1 MAPDRNLTGIC
12 YFIAGIAGIAGV
24 GIKDGNSGVAG
35 SDGKL
40 NQAYRGKMPNFSFFF
55 TFHPCFSSLKLLAY
69 PGRNSMTDLP
79 SESKQHLPEQDAA
92 DDILTDQSA
101 NLIGEW
107 RILCYSSLYM
117 PVSMV
122 LLPVGVYVLPHYA
135 ELGISL
141 YAMSAVIFGA
151 RLSDAFTDPMVGVL
165 SDKTRTRFG
174 RRKPWILAGAPL
186 LMLSLYMLFVPPDHP
201 TIWYFGFWIVV
212 LYLAFTV
219 IDLPYFA
226 WGAEL
231 SPVYDERTH
240 ITGRR
245 EQFHFAGTVSFN
257 LLPLTAALLI
267 YFSSV
272 ESSSIATMAGNFSAE
287 FQEIMKARAGHIDVI
302 LYWLANFVMIAI
314 PVTVFLALFFVPEPE
329 QKVIVRRKT
338 SFVASLRV
346 VRRNGPYLRL
356 IVCYT
361 VSTFG
366 AAMTAALSYF
376 FVKHVVQVGELY
388 PIYLLVYYLSSIAGL
403 PVWMRLATRFGKHRI
418 FIVSI
423 LWFAFWASWIP
434 FIPAGEFGLFLIIMC
449 FKGSSV
455 GAILALP
462 ASMAADAVDIDSARS
477 GEQRAGLYFSVW
489 GMLKKGAGAAGG
501 AIGLAAAAFFGFDP
515 TADASL
521 SGTPGGNSQS
531 ALLWV
536 TLLYSIIPAAIKF
549 IALPFIWRYPLTE
562 ERQRKIRERIE
573 RRGIVL
579 R

>member
-1 MAPDRNLTGIC
+1 MPMTVEQAEP
-12 YFIAGIAGIAGV
+12 
-24 GIKDGNSGVAG
+24 KPVA
-35 SDGKL
+35 
-40 NQAYRGKMPNFSFFF
+40 
-55 TFHPCFSSLKLLAY
+55 
-69 PGRNSMTDLP
+69 TD
-79 SESKQHLPEQDAA
+79 ERV
-92 DDILTDQSA
+92 
-101 NLIGEW
+101 GEW

-122 LLPVGVYVLPHYA
+122 LLPVGVYVLTHYA

-141 YAMSAVIFGA
+141 YAMSVIIFAA
-151 RLSDAFTDPMVGVL
+151 RLSDAFTDPLIGVL
-165 SDKTRTRFG
+165 SDKTDSRWG
-174 RRKPWILAGAPL
+174 RRKPWIMVGAPL
-186 LMLSLYMLFVPPDHP
+186 LMLSLYMLFTPPDNP
-201 TIWYFGFWIVV
+201 SLWYFGTWIIL
-212 LYLAFTV
+212 LYFAFTV
-219 IDLPYFA
+219 IDIPYFA

-231 SPVYDERTH
+231 SPIYDERTH

-267 YFSSV
+267 YFSSQEV
-272 ESSSIATMAGNFSAE
+272 MNLGLMMENFSAQ

-302 LYWLANFVMIAI
+302 LYWLANFVVIAI
-314 PVTVFLALFFVPEPE
+314 PITVGLALYFVPEPQ
-329 QKVIVRRKT
+329 QKVILRRKA
-338 SFVASLRV
+338 SFIASLRV

-376 FVKHVVQVGELY
+376 FVKHVIQAGELY

-403 PVWMRLATRFGKHRI
+403 PIWMKLASVTGKHKA
-418 FIVSI
+418 FIISI
-423 LWFAFWASWIP
+423 IWFAFWASWIP
-434 FIPAGEFGLFLIIMC
+434 FIPAGEFGLFLVIMC

-462 ASMAADAVDIDSARS
+462 ASMAADAIDIDSART

-501 AIGLAAAAFFGFDP
+501 AIGMAAAAFCGFDP
-515 TADASL
+515 TAEPGL
-521 SGTPGGNSQS
+521 GGTPEGNSAR

-549 IALPFIWRYPLTE
+549 ISLPFIWKYPLTA
-562 ERQRKIRERIE
+562 ERQRRIRAQIE
-573 RRGIVL
+573 RRGVMVKTSSA
-579 R
+579 

>member
-1 MAPDRNLTGIC
+1 MTQQI
-12 YFIAGIAGIAGV
+12 V
-24 GIKDGNSGVAG
+24 NSV
-35 SDGKL
+35 
-40 NQAYRGKMPNFSFFF
+40 
-55 TFHPCFSSLKLLAY
+55 
-69 PGRNSMTDLP
+69 
-79 SESKQHLPEQDAA
+79 EEA
-92 DDILTDQSA
+92 DSQER
-101 NLIGEW
+101 IGEA

-122 LLPVGVYVLPHYA
+122 LLPVGVYVLPYYA

-141 YAMSAVIFGA
+141 YAMSIIIFGA
-151 RLSDAFTDPMVGVL
+151 RLSDAFTDPLIGVL
-165 SDKTRTRFG
+165 SDKTNSRWG

-186 LMLSLYMLFVPPDHP
+186 LMLSLYMLFTPPENP
-201 TIWYFGFWIVV
+201 SLWYFGTWIIL
-212 LYLAFTV
+212 LYFAFTV
-219 IDLPYFA
+219 IDIPYFA

-267 YFSSV
+267 YFSSM
-272 ESSSIATMAGNFSAE
+272 ESGSIVSMAENFSAQ

-302 LYWLANFVMIAI
+302 LYWLANFVVILI
-314 PVTVFLALFFVPEPE
+314 PVTVILALWFVPEPR
-329 QKVIVRRKT
+329 QKVIIRRKA
-338 SFVASLRV
+338 SFLASLRV
-346 VRRNGPYLRL
+346 VRRNGPYIRL

-376 FVKHVVQVGELY
+376 FVKHVIQAGELY

-403 PVWMRLATRFGKHRI
+403 PLWMRLASRIGKHKA
-418 FIVSI
+418 FMVSI
-423 LWFAFWASWIP
+423 MWFAFWASWIP
-434 FIPAGEFGLFLIIMC
+434 FIPQGEFGLFLVIMC

-462 ASMAADAVDIDSARS
+462 ASMAADAVDIDSART

-501 AIGLAAAAFFGFDP
+501 AIGMAAAAFSGFDP
-515 TADASL
+515 TAEVNLA
-521 SGTPGGNSQS
+521 GTAAGNSEN

-536 TLLYSIIPAAIKF
+536 TLLYSIIPAGIKF
-549 IALPFIWRYPLTE
+549 IALPFIWKYPLTAD
-562 ERQRKIRERIE
+562 RQRKIRAQIE
-573 RRGIVL
+573 RRGVVL
-579 R
+579 QR

>member
-1 MAPDRNLTGIC
+1 MTQQN
-12 YFIAGIAGIAGV
+12 V
-24 GIKDGNSGVAG
+24 NSI
-35 SDGKL
+35 
-40 NQAYRGKMPNFSFFF
+40 
-55 TFHPCFSSLKLLAY
+55 
-69 PGRNSMTDLP
+69 
-79 SESKQHLPEQDAA
+79 EEA
-92 DDILTDQSA
+92 DSQKR
-101 NLIGEW
+101 IGEA

-122 LLPVGVYVLPHYA
+122 LLPVGVYVLPYYA

-141 YAMSAVIFGA
+141 YAMSVIIFGA
-151 RLSDAFTDPMVGVL
+151 RLSDAFTDPLIGVL
-165 SDKTRTRFG
+165 SDKTNSRWG

-186 LMLSLYMLFVPPDHP
+186 LMLSLYMLFTPPENP
-201 TIWYFGFWIVV
+201 SLWYFGTWIIL
-212 LYLAFTV
+212 LYFAFTV
-219 IDLPYFA
+219 IDIPYFA

-267 YFSSV
+267 YFSSTEGGGIV
-272 ESSSIATMAGNFSAE
+272 SMAENFTAE

-302 LYWLANFVMIAI
+302 LYWLANFVVILI
-314 PVTVFLALFFVPEPE
+314 PVTVILALWFVPEPK
-329 QKVIVRRKT
+329 QKTIVRRKAT
-338 SFVASLRV
+338 FLASLRV
-346 VRRNGPYLRL
+346 VRRNGPYIRL

-376 FVKHVVQVGELY
+376 FVKHVIQAGELY

-403 PVWMRLATRFGKHRI
+403 PLWMRLASRIGKHKA

-423 LWFAFWASWIP
+423 MWFAFWASWIP
-434 FIPAGEFGLFLIIMC
+434 FIPQGQFGLFLIIMC

-462 ASMAADAVDIDSARS
+462 ASMAADAVDIDSART

-501 AIGLAAAAFFGFDP
+501 AIGMAAAAFSGFDP
-515 TADASL
+515 TAEVSL
-521 SGTPGGNSQS
+521 AGTAAGNSEN

-549 IALPFIWRYPLTE
+549 IALPFIWKYPLTAA
-562 ERQRKIRERIE
+562 RQRKIREQID
-573 RRGIVL
+573 RRGVVQ
-579 R
+579 

>member
-1 MAPDRNLTGIC
+1 MTQQI
-12 YFIAGIAGIAGV
+12 V
-24 GIKDGNSGVAG
+24 NSVEEA
-35 SDGKL
+35 
-40 NQAYRGKMPNFSFFF
+40 
-55 TFHPCFSSLKLLAY
+55 
-69 PGRNSMTDLP
+69 NSQ
-79 SESKQHLPEQDAA
+79 ER
-92 DDILTDQSA
+92 
-101 NLIGEW
+101 IGEA

-122 LLPVGVYVLPHYA
+122 LLPVGVYVLPYYA

-141 YAMSAVIFGA
+141 YAMSIIIFGA
-151 RLSDAFTDPMVGVL
+151 RLSDAFTDPLIGVL
-165 SDKTRTRFG
+165 SDKTNSRWG

-186 LMLSLYMLFVPPDHP
+186 LMLSLYMLFTPPENP
-201 TIWYFGFWIVV
+201 SLWYFGTWIIL
-212 LYLAFTV
+212 LYFAFTV
-219 IDLPYFA
+219 IDIPYFA

-267 YFSSV
+267 YFSSM
-272 ESSSIATMAGNFSAE
+272 EGSSIVSMAENFSAQ

-302 LYWLANFVMIAI
+302 LYWLANFVVILI
-314 PVTVFLALFFVPEPE
+314 PVTVILALWFVPEPR
-329 QKVIVRRKT
+329 QKVIIRRKA
-338 SFVASLRV
+338 SFLASLRV
-346 VRRNGPYLRL
+346 VRRNGPYIRL

-376 FVKHVVQVGELY
+376 FVKHVIQAGELY

-403 PVWMRLATRFGKHRI
+403 PLWMRLASRVGKHKA
-418 FIVSI
+418 FMVSI
-423 LWFAFWASWIP
+423 MWFAFWASWIP
-434 FIPAGEFGLFLIIMC
+434 FIPQGEFGLFLVIMC

-462 ASMAADAVDIDSARS
+462 ASMAADAVDIDSART

-501 AIGLAAAAFFGFDP
+501 AIGMAAAAFSGFDP
-515 TADASL
+515 TAEVSL
-521 SGTPGGNSQS
+521 AGTAAGNSEN

-536 TLLYSIIPAAIKF
+536 TLLYSIIPAGIKF
-549 IALPFIWRYPLTE
+549 IALPFIWKYPLTAD
-562 ERQRKIRERIE
+562 RQRKIRAQIE
-573 RRGIVL
+573 RRGVL
-579 R
+579 LQR

>member
-1 MAPDRNLTGIC
+1 MTQQIEDSIDKAAPQER
-12 YFIAGIAGIAGV
+12 
-24 GIKDGNSGVAG
+24 
-35 SDGKL
+35 
-40 NQAYRGKMPNFSFFF
+40 
-55 TFHPCFSSLKLLAY
+55 
-69 PGRNSMTDLP
+69 
-79 SESKQHLPEQDAA
+79 
-92 DDILTDQSA
+92 
-101 NLIGEW
+101 IGEA

-122 LLPVGVYVLPHYA
+122 LLPVGVYVLPYYA

-141 YAMSAVIFGA
+141 YAMSVIIFGA
-151 RLSDAFTDPMVGVL
+151 RLSDAFTDPLIGVL
-165 SDKTRTRFG
+165 SDKTNSRWG

-186 LMLSLYMLFVPPDHP
+186 LMLSLYMLFTPPESP
-201 TIWYFGFWIVV
+201 TLWYFGTWIIL

-219 IDLPYFA
+219 IDIPYFA

-272 ESSSIATMAGNFSAE
+272 EGGSLVSMAENFTDQ
-287 FQEIMKARAGHIDVI
+287 FQQIMKTRAGHIDII
-302 LYWLANFVMIAI
+302 LYWLANFVVILI
-314 PVTVFLALFFVPEPE
+314 PVTIILALWFVPEPK
-329 QKVIVRRKT
+329 QKVIVRRKAT
-338 SFVASLRV
+338 FLASLRV
-346 VRRNGPYLRL
+346 VRRNGPYIRL

-376 FVKHVVQVGELY
+376 FVKHVIQAGELY

-403 PVWMRLATRFGKHRI
+403 PLWMKLASRVGKHKA

-423 LWFAFWASWIP
+423 MWFAFWASWIP
-434 FIPAGEFGLFLIIMC
+434 FIPQGQFGLFLIIMC

-462 ASMAADAVDIDSARS
+462 ASMAADAVDIDSART

-501 AIGLAAAAFFGFDP
+501 AIGMAAAAFSGFDP
-515 TADASL
+515 TADVSL
-521 SGTPGGNSQS
+521 AGTPAGNSEN

-549 IALPFIWRYPLTE
+549 IALPFIWKYPLTAA
-562 ERQRKIRERIE
+562 RQQKIRAQIE
-573 RRGIVL
+573 RRGVVQ
-579 R
+579 